1 MTPTLF
7 IAGPTAVG
15 KSAVALAMAR
25 RVDGEIIAVDSM
37 QVYRGL
43 DIGTAKPS
51 ALERAAVAHH
61 LIDCVEPDAPFD
73 AAAFVQLAQI
83 AEAAIRTRGR
93 VPIYCGGT
101 GFYFSALL
109 SGLGTAPGADL
120 ALRAQIAAEET
131 PALLEELRL
140 GDPETYERMDRQNRR
155 RIARA
160 VEVLRL
166 TRQPFSS
173 QRAEWKMEPRK
184 NFFVLVREPEDLRAR
199 IHTRVD
205 AMFAAGLVAETR
217 ALLPQLQHNRTAAQA
232 IGYRQVMQ
240 HLAGE
245 LDLPATLAVIKLR
258 TWQLARRQMTWFRKH
273 QPTPWLSLSPSE
285 APEAA
290 AQRIVDLLE

>member
-93 VPIYCGGT
+93 VPIYIN
-101 GFYFSALL
+101 FIYFLC
-109 SGLGTAPGADL
+109 
-120 ALRAQIAAEET
+120 
-131 PALLEELRL
+131 
-140 GDPETYERMDRQNRR
+140 
-155 RIARA
+155 
-160 VEVLRL
+160 
-166 TRQPFSS
+166 
-173 QRAEWKMEPRK
+173 K
-184 NFFVLVREPEDLRAR
+184 
-199 IHTRVD
+199 
-205 AMFAAGLVAETR
+205 
-217 ALLPQLQHNRTAAQA
+217 
-232 IGYRQVMQ
+232 
-240 HLAGE
+240 
-245 LDLPATLAVIKLR
+245 
-258 TWQLARRQMTWFRKH
+258 
-273 QPTPWLSLSPSE
+273 
-285 APEAA
+285 
-290 AQRIVDLLE
+290 